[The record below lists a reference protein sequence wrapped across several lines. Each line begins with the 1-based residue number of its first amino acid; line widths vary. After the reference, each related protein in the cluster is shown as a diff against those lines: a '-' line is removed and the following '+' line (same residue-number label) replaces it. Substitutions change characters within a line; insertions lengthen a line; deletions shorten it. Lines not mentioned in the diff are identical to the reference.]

1 MSKYTEASQ
10 SLAPRKEWEMPDDH
24 SLEYRGS
31 ATECLRLAA
40 TATDPGTRTALLLMA
55 QKWMELAGT
64 RSRAQRGNALLPDQP
79 IGKR

>member
-1 MSKYTEASQ
+1 MLMSKYTEASQ
-10 SLAPRKEWEMPDDH
+10 SLAPRKEWEMPADH
-24 SLEYRGS
+24 SLGYRGS

-40 TATDPGTRTALLLMA
+40 TPTDLLLMA

-64 RSRAQRGNALLPDQP
+64 RSRAQRGNALFPDEP